1 MDALENWRAVELPG
15 AVRKV
20 VTMLSVEERQC
31 LYALGRDYW
40 TGEGAIVDAGC
51 FLGGSTLSLAMG
63 ALANTRSIDTAGAIH
78 SYDLFVADAHQAG
91 SYLKKFG
98 TFTAGDSVRSIFDR
112 QTLGVRAVLDV
123 HEGDLREFPWPAD
136 SPIEVLFIDV
146 SKTWALNDF
155 IVREFFPALLPERS
169 IVVQQDYVHP
179 TCPWLAVTMEYLAD
193 YFELIDYVPYNSL
206 VYRTRRAVPAE
217 LVAGDVVSALADGEK
232 RALMDRAIQRAAAR
246 LAPAD
251 LVELEA
257 ARTLMILQMQGRD
270 AAEHDLARV
279 RATYA
284 ASPRLARAAQWVEA
298 RLPVSDPP

>member
-1 MDALENWRAVELPG
+1 MAASARHVRCACDAAQ
-15 AVRKV
+15 A
-20 VTMLSVEERQC
+20 T
-31 LYALGRDYW
+31 
-40 TGEGAIVDAGC
+40 T
-51 FLGGSTLSLAMG
+51 
-63 ALANTRSIDTAGAIH
+63 GAIH

>member
-1 MDALENWRAVELPG
+1 MDSLENWRSVELPS

-20 VTMLSVEERQC
+20 VTMLSVEERQF

-63 ALANTRSIDTAGAIH
+63 AMANTREIDTASAIH

-112 QTLGVRAVLDV
+112 QTLSVRALLNV
-123 HEGDLREFPWPAD
+123 HEGDLREFPWPSD
-136 SPIEVLFIDV
+136 DPIEVLFIDV

-155 IVREFFPALLPERS
+155 IVREFFPALVPERS

-193 YFELIDYVPYNSL
+193 YFELIDYVPYNSMI
-206 VYRTRRAVPAE
+206 YRTTRAIPTD
-217 LVAGDVVSALADGEK
+217 LVAADVVSALPDDQK
-232 RALMDRAIQRAAAR
+232 RALLDRAIERAAAR

-257 ARTLMILQMQGRD
+257 ARTLMILSIEGPG
-270 AAEHDLARV
+270 AAEADLARI
-279 RATYA
+279 RTIYA
-284 ASPRLARAAQWVEA
+284 ASPRLARAVQWVEV
-298 RLPVSDPP
+298 RLPVSDPS